1 MSCDHFSSIARF
13 RTIFISGRAFF
24 SKALHYKIGF
34 TYFSYSVKEN
44 FLNTSKWTQIAT
56 YDFRRFFL
64 SLSSGS
70 TSVSLGLFRLLGYFI
85 VPCVTVLRETT
96 KKRKKFKAF
105 TTAVNFL
112 HLKES
117 FAQLFFINHFNPKK
131 LVFILSKLISL
142 HFFRCWEGEFVFQ
155 SGAS

>member
-56 YDFRRFFL
+56 YAIATYDYVR
-64 SLSSGS
+64 
-70 TSVSLGLFRLLGYFI
+70 SVSLGLFRLLGYFI

-117 FAQLFFINHFNPKK
+117 FAQLFFINHLNPKK
-131 LVFILSKLISL
+131 LAFILSKLISL
-142 HFFRCWEGEFVFQ
+142 HFFRCWEGEFVLQ